1 MHQTY
6 ETKCTASS
14 GRIIM
19 RLINNNNSVSKL
31 FRHWLARVRPAAVR
45 WIYQTIELA
54 ILRTLAYTPLCPI
67 DAPAGF
73 FFCRNTNAG
82 EADLTFRPKSQLVFS
97 RACSSFMFVF
107 DIRLLRDFQLSYT
120 VVASVSVAVSGLF
133 SEDCETEAKLSVLK
147 SSCIDCGSSLAFCPL
162 FRNTPWR
169 YGTCITPSNSA

>member
-1 MHQTY
+1 MPPSRSYAMFYSFASMCAYSKQRPAFRIVILCLGTKMQPRRLWMHQTY
-6 ETKCTASS
+6 ETKCAASS

-82 EADLTFRPKSQLVFS
+82 EADLTFRPKS
-97 RACSSFMFVF
+97 
-107 DIRLLRDFQLSYT
+107 
-120 VVASVSVAVSGLF
+120 
-133 SEDCETEAKLSVLK
+133 
-147 SSCIDCGSSLAFCPL
+147 
-162 FRNTPWR
+162 
-169 YGTCITPSNSA
+169 